1 MTDQV
6 LLAKGES
13 IERCVLRAR
22 TALEGSADFTHD
34 FDAQDIA
41 VVNATRACDAC
52 TGMAM
57 RLIKIHKLGLPSTS
71 SDSFILLAQHKIID
85 QHLAE
90 RMTKMVGFRNVAVHA
105 DTKIDYDIVA
115 SVIRHGLDDVLN
127 FVGIAIVSQASKT

>member
-1 MTDQV
+1 MTDHV

-22 TALEGSADFTHD
+22 MALDGSADFTHD

-41 VVNATRACDAC
+41 VVNVTRACDAC
-52 TGMAM
+52 IDMAM
-57 RLIKIHKLGLPSTS
+57 RLIKLYKFGLPSTS
-71 SDSFILLAQHKIID
+71 SDSFLILAQNKKISP
-85 QHLAE
+85 QLAE

-105 DTKIDYDIVA
+105 YTKIDYDIVA

-127 FVGIAIVSQASKT
+127 FVGIAIAARAPQT

>member
-90 RMTKMVGFRNVAVHA
+90 RMTKTVGFRNVAVHA
-105 DTKIDYDIVA
+105 YTKIDYDIVA

-127 FVGIAIVSQASKT
+127 FVGIAIASQAPQT